1 MKEEVIDP
9 IFGTQLK
16 KNQFY
21 TWLIFGFHMVSALES
36 KCLWL
41 QYFSVLYW
49 LKKIVIRA
57 FFNSRWWYV
66 TYSCSLPYVIYL
78 FF

>member
-21 TWLIFGFHMVSALES
+21 TWLIFGFHMVSELFRKQMFMASIFFRALLVEE
-36 KCLWL
+36 
-41 QYFSVLYW
+41 
-49 LKKIVIRA
+49 
-57 FFNSRWWYV
+57 NSD
-66 TYSCSLPYVIYL
+66 
-78 FF
+78 